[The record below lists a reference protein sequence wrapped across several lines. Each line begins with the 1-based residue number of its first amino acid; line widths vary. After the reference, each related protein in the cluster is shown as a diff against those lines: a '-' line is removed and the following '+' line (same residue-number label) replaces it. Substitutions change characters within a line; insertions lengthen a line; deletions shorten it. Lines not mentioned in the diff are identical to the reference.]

1 MDVRTKPNPGH
12 IHPGGEEILVLEGYI
27 RLGKDRLFAGDFLYT
42 APYNIHAIHSEG
54 GCIVLVSVPQAVEF
68 LQPNGQREARS
79 EGGA

>member
-1 MDVRTKPNPGH
+1 MGVRTKPNPGH
-12 IHPGGEEILVLEGYI
+12 IHPCGEETFVLEGDI
-27 RLGKDRLFAGDFLYT
+27 RRGKDRMFAGDFLCT
-42 APYNIHAIHSEG
+42 APYNIHAVHSEG